1 VRRLQELNPAAANRF
16 KDLTNGSSGGN
27 LGDLPP
33 PDYATVV
40 IEADRRRRDLEYE
53 DDDDIYLEPRDAL
66 NNFQLRD
73 ALNNFQQ
80 RDALNNFQLR
90 QTTSSLVTTEIG
102 SFSVDLGTLNS

>member
-1 VRRLQELNPAAANRF
+1 VRRLQELNPAANRF

-53 DDDDIYLEPRDAL
+53 DDTDDIYLEPRDAL

-73 ALNNFQQ
+73 ALDNFQQ
-80 RDALNNFQLR
+80 RDLLNNFQLR
-90 QTTSSLVTTEIG
+90 PSTSSLVTTEIG
-102 SFSVDLGTLNS
+102 SFSIDLGTLNS